1 LIEAEEA
8 SKLKNLRQ
16 DVDFD
21 AKAEKLIKKLR
32 PGDYQII
39 QIGDKSERKFL
50 LEHRDGNKVTVQ
62 VKVSHDGTVE
72 YEGLPNEFTYL
83 MNSFS
88 N

>member
-1 LIEAEEA
+1 VNTKQWNDRGKDI
-8 SKLKNLRQ
+8 
-16 DVDFD
+16 
-21 AKAEKLIKKLR
+21 IKKLR

-39 QIGDKSERKFL
+39 QIGDKSERKFI
-50 LEHRDGNKVTVQ
+50 LEHRDGKKVTVQ
-62 VKVSHDGTVE
+62 VKVADDGTVE